1 MSFASLDAVPAQTAN
16 PLPLERDL
24 RVLFYELG
32 TVGVNNLMGYEALQL
47 FTELQ
52 VAEPE
57 AAYPYVGLG
66 VVGLATGD
74 MEFSKNNFTHPV
86 VAASAL
92 APFAQGLLAICHKLQ
107 GNNSGFEAA
116 SKAAMEASQG
126 ELETTLTELGKANI
140 DLSRQ

>member
-1 MSFASLDAVPAQTAN
+1 MTLSSLASAPVLNEN
-16 PLPLERDL
+16 PLPLDRDL
-24 RVLFYELG
+24 RVLFYEIG
-32 TVGVNNLMGYEALQL
+32 TVGVNNLLGYEAFQL

-52 VAEPE
+52 MAEPD

-74 MEFSKNNFTHPV
+74 MEISRNNFTHPV
-86 VAASAL
+86 VASSAL

-116 SKAAMEASQG
+116 SRAAMETSQG
-126 ELETTLTELGKANI
+126 ELETALSELGRAEI